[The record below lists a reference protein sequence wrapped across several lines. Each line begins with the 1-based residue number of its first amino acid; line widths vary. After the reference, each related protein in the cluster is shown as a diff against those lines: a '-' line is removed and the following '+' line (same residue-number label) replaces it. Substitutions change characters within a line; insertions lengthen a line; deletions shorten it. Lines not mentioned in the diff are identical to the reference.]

1 MGTVKPIPEGYSTVT
16 AYLCIKNA
24 AEAIEFYKKAFG
36 AEDILRMG
44 GPGGTVAHAEI
55 KVGDSIVML
64 SEEFPGMEGYGSP
77 STLGGTTSNLH
88 LYVEDADSVFNKAVE
103 AGCKPAYPMEDTFWG
118 DRYGKV
124 VDPYGHHWGIATH
137 IEDVSPEEM
146 ERRGKEFF
154 AQMEKGG

>member
-1 MGTVKPIPEGYSTVT
+1 MGNVKPIPEGYRTVT

-24 AEAIEFYKKAFG
+24 AEAIEFYRKAFG
-36 AEDILRMG
+36 AEEILRMG
-44 GPGGTVAHAEI
+44 GPGGMVAPAEI
-55 KVGDSIVML
+55 KVGDTIVML

-88 LYVEDADSVFNKAVE
+88 LYVEDADTAFNKAVG
-103 AGCKPAYPMEDTFWG
+103 AGCKVAYPMENTFWG
-118 DRYGKV
+118 DRYRKV

-146 ERRGKEFF
+146 ERRGKEYF